1 MYCIV
6 LYCIVFYWIVTISS
20 QCSQIQEQLKVQE
33 ISDAE
38 KLALKVEVNVMKE
51 KLSMKETEVQ
61 REIKRRQKTHIELMD
76 VR

>member
-1 MYCIV
+1 MSIC
-6 LYCIVFYWIVTISS
+6 L
-20 QCSQIQEQLKVQE
+20 QIQEQLKVQE
-33 ISDAE
+33 ISDGE
-38 KLALKVEVNVMKE
+38 KLALKVEINIMKD

>member
-1 MYCIV
+1 
-6 LYCIVFYWIVTISS
+6 
-20 QCSQIQEQLKVQE
+20 
-33 ISDAE
+33 
-38 KLALKVEVNVMKE
+38 MKE